1 MVIRIQKS
9 KRLPL
14 KNKAA
19 RDVLDRL
26 NAYLNTAEPE
36 LIYWLTR
43 LWSRHQKAVT
53 YAELR
58 EAILNGYISE
68 KVLYDWQQSYIDFV
82 NEKLKLKWLNAA
94 REGAKQIESTHSGFL
109 FDPMSQGFKS
119 WVEEYGAQWV
129 ANVIADAREA
139 MSTMIMQAYS
149 RQWTVDELAKAIR
162 PIIGLTKQQAAAN
175 LKYYSHIKESLL
187 KKEPTMRETTAKN
200 RAKEAALKYAAKQH
214 RQRAHTLSLIH
225 I

>member
-68 KVLYDWQQSYIDFV
+68 KVLYDWQQSYID
-82 NEKLKLKWLNAA
+82 
-94 REGAKQIESTHSGFL
+94 
-109 FDPMSQGFKS
+109 
-119 WVEEYGAQWV
+119 
-129 ANVIADAREA
+129 
-139 MSTMIMQAYS
+139 
-149 RQWTVDELAKAIR
+149 
-162 PIIGLTKQQAAAN
+162 
-175 LKYYSHIKESLL
+175 
-187 KKEPTMRETTAKN
+187 
-200 RAKEAALKYAAKQH
+200 
-214 RQRAHTLSLIH
+214 LSLIH